1 MGPRTPVG
9 WLPSALVDTTNGV
22 TVAEDGADHWQWR
35 PDWADERTCAFWYVT
50 VPDGAVRLPTL
61 DAYVDALGRSAWL
74 DPVPQRWWHLTLT
87 EIGYDDELGP
97 DLLAEVARCVA
108 DGVEASGPLT
118 LELGPVVRF
127 RTAIALAAGPG
138 DQLRELQALV
148 RRRTQEVLGEERPVV
163 HPTRFRPH
171 VSLAYLNR
179 AVPVAE
185 LDRAVADAP
194 AVRATVPVDRLTLAA
209 VTRRDRHYQW
219 HVVDEL
225 KLGR

>member
-1 MGPRTPVG
+1 M
-9 WLPSALVDTTNGV
+9 DTTNGV

-50 VPDGAVRLPTL
+50 VPDGAVRLPAL
-61 DAYVDALGRSAWL
+61 DAYVDALGRSPWL
-74 DPVPQRWWHLTLT
+74 DPVPPRWWHLTLT
-87 EIGYDDELGP
+87 EIGYDDELGA
-97 DLLAEVARCVA
+97 DLLAEVAATVRSRLA
-108 DGVEASGPLT
+108 GRGPLE

-127 RTAIALAAGPG
+127 RTAIALTAGP
-138 DQLRELQALV
+138 DETLRELQALV

-179 AVPVAE
+179 AVPAAD
-185 LDRAVADAP
+185 LDRAVADASV
-194 AVRATVPVDRLTLAA
+194 VRATVPVDRLTLAV

-219 HVVDEL
+219 HVLDEL